1 MISFSLGAASFRNY
15 LFVEHGLLGNG
26 YEWEKLFLN
35 FVSQTNPQFL
45 EKITCDSE
53 AGTFSITYID
63 KKGLEV
69 VALAFRRFCENK
81 KDFERALCK
90 LE

>member
-1 MISFSLGAASFRNY
+1 MISFSLDAASFRND

-26 YEWEKLFLN
+26 YEWKKLFLN

-53 AGTFSITYID
+53 AGTFSITSID